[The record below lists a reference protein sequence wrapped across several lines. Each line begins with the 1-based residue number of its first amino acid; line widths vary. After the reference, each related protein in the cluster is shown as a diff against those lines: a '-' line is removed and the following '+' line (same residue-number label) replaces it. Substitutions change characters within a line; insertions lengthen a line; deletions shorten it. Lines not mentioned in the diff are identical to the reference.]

1 LDEAAVEEKE
11 VELVK
16 PTETSQHRKPP
27 TLQIA
32 TSPLS
37 PTPTVD
43 NSANHRLTSPMN
55 RPTSPMNRPTS
66 PAFDYSPSSP
76 IAAAAAVTASKRS
89 SFMSAAKRSSTHSLS
104 TPLERH
110 IPAYT
115 ESSSTHLTTTSTPLG
130 TSSSHAESV
139 STTPEN
145 TGVASNFLGPREQEE
160 AGKSVTQVEPN
171 QILTD
176 FSCGWAPYRSAD
188 PTRYELSLQQQ
199 VYKSNVDL
207 QIKGGKVRKG
217 LSKSQIVFL

>member
-1 LDEAAVEEKE
+1 VHLAIESKEIDETTKTPPRTSNNDRLEEAAIEEKE

-16 PTETSQHRKPP
+16 PTETNQHRKPP
-27 TLQIA
+27 TLQIT

-43 NSANHRLTSPMN
+43 NSTHHRLTSPLDRPTSPLD
-55 RPTSPMNRPTS
+55 RPTSPMDRPTS

-115 ESSSTHLTTTSTPLG
+115 ESPSTHLTTTSTPLG

-139 STTPEN
+139 SHTPEN

-160 AGKSVTQVEPN
+160 AGKFVTQGRTKSD
-171 QILTD
+171 TD
-176 FSCGWAPYRSAD
+176 
-188 PTRYELSLQQQ
+188 
-199 VYKSNVDL
+199 
-207 QIKGGKVRKG
+207 
-217 LSKSQIVFL
+217 